1 MTMQAARSPSKTPH
15 AALPAHAP
23 HTAHA
28 APAES
33 DLAPLL
39 RKAPPAKRHGAPPAG
54 ISMAKVVASHSDDRH
69 DVVVAG
75 DDRALPCL
83 RAASCLLVPAP
94 GDTVMVAG
102 PGCSDS
108 QSQSESEG
116 ELYLI
121 AVVAQAD
128 TRHAV
133 LAVNGDLTLASR
145 HGGVAVRSAGALEL
159 QSDTA
164 VATRAPEW
172 QLTAERGQCHVASLD
187 YQGAEVRF
195 SVLVSRFV
203 GRACEVVLDRLHL
216 LTRSSFRLTE
226 EVEQVRAGQIDMQAS
241 GTLRLHA
248 KNTLVTSKELVKV
261 DAEQIHMG

>member
-1 MTMQAARSPSKTPH
+1 MTMQTGRSLSAAPH
-15 AALPAHAP
+15 AAPV
-23 HTAHA
+23 
-28 APAES
+28 AES
-33 DLAPLL
+33 ELAPLL
-39 RKAPPAKRHGAPPAG
+39 RKAAPAKRQSAPPSG

-69 DVVVAG
+69 EVLVAG
-75 DDRALPCL
+75 DSRALACL

-102 PGCSDS
+102 PG
-108 QSQSESEG
+108 ESENENEN

-128 TRHAV
+128 ARQAV

-145 HGGVAVRSAGALEL
+145 HGAVAVRSAGALEL

-172 QLTAERGQCHVASLD
+172 QLNAERGQCHVASLD

-226 EVEQVRAGQIDMQAS
+226 DVEQVRAGQIDMQAS

>member
-1 MTMQAARSPSKTPH
+1 MTMTAGTSISTSV
-15 AALPAHAP
+15 HAP
-23 HTAHA
+23 AL
-28 APAES
+28 AES
-33 DLAPLL
+33 ELAPLL
-39 RKAPPAKRHGAPPAG
+39 QKAAPARPLQQSAVLQG
-54 ISMAKVVASHSDDRH
+54 ITMAKVVASHSDDSH
-69 DVVVAG
+69 DVMVSGSPHAIAC
-75 DDRALPCL
+75 R

-102 PGCSDS
+102 PGGD
-108 QSQSESEG
+108 

-121 AVVAQAD
+121 AIVAQAD
-128 TRHAV
+128 ARQAT
-133 LAVNGDLTLASR
+133 LAVEGELTLASR
-145 HGGVAVRSAGALEL
+145 SGGIAVRGAGALDM

-164 VATRAPEW
+164 IHTRAPEW
-172 QLTAERGQCHVASLD
+172 NLSAARSQCKVSELE

-226 EVEQVRAGQIDMQAS
+226 EIEQVRAGQIDMQS
-241 GTLRLHA
+241 SSTMRLHA

>member
-1 MTMQAARSPSKTPH
+1 MTMTARTPLPPLPPLPA
-15 AALPAHAP
+15 AALPK
-23 HTAHA
+23 T
-28 APAES
+28 ES
-33 DLAPLL
+33 ESELTPLL
-39 RKAPPAKRHGAPPAG
+39 RKTSTATRQAEASPASVQG
-54 ISMAKVVASHSDDRH
+54 ITIATVVASHSDDSH
-69 DVVVAG
+69 DVRVSSATG
-75 DDRALPCL
+75 APHPLPCR

-102 PGCSDS
+102 A
-108 QSQSESEG
+108 SEDA
-116 ELYLI
+116 LYLI
-121 AVVAQAD
+121 AVIAQAD
-128 TRHAV
+128 PGHAT
-133 LAVNGDLTLASR
+133 LAVDGELTL
-145 HGGVAVRSAGALEL
+145 RSTGALAL

-164 VATRAPEW
+164 VHTHAPEW
-172 QLTAERGQCHVASLD
+172 QLNAERAQCKVDTLD

-241 GTLRLHA
+241 STLRLHA

>member
-1 MTMQAARSPSKTPH
+1 MTMQTGRSLS
-15 AALPAHAP
+15 PAP
-23 HTAHA
+23 HA

-39 RKAPPAKRHGAPPAG
+39 RRAPPAKRHSAPPSG
-54 ISMAKVVASHSDDRH
+54 IAMAQVVASHSDDSH
-69 DVVVAG
+69 EVVVAG
-75 DDRALPCL
+75 DNRARACL

-102 PGCSDS
+102 PGDSDS
-108 QSQSESEG
+108 DN

-128 TRHAV
+128 ARHAV
-133 LAVNGDLTLASR
+133 LAVGGDLTLASR
-145 HGGVAVRSAGALEL
+145 HGAVAVRSAGALEL

-172 QLTAERGQCHVASLD
+172 QLNAERGQCHVASLD

-226 EVEQVRAGQIDMQAS
+226 EIEQVRAGQIDMQAS

>member
-1 MTMQAARSPSKTPH
+1 MTMQTGRPLSAAPH
-15 AALPAHAP
+15 AAPV
-23 HTAHA
+23 
-28 APAES
+28 AES
-33 DLAPLL
+33 ELAPLL
-39 RKAPPAKRHGAPPAG
+39 RKAPPVKRQSAPPSG
-54 ISMAKVVASHSDDRH
+54 ISMAKVVASHSDDSH
-69 DVVVAG
+69 EVLVAG
-75 DDRALPCL
+75 DSRALACL

-102 PGCSDS
+102 PGD
-108 QSQSESEG
+108 SESES

-128 TRHAV
+128 ARQAV
-133 LAVNGDLTLASR
+133 LAVHGDLTLASR
-145 HGGVAVRSAGALEL
+145 HGAVAVRSAGALEL

-172 QLTAERGQCHVASLD
+172 QLNAERGQCHVASLD

-216 LTRSSFRLTE
+216 LTRSSLRLTE

>member
-1 MTMQAARSPSKTPH
+1 MTMQTGRSLSAAPH
-15 AALPAHAP
+15 AAPV
-23 HTAHA
+23 
-28 APAES
+28 AES
-33 DLAPLL
+33 ELAPLL
-39 RKAPPAKRHGAPPAG
+39 RKAPPAKRQSAPPSG

-69 DVVVAG
+69 EVLVAG
-75 DDRALPCL
+75 DSRALACV

-102 PGCSDS
+102 TGDS
-108 QSQSESEG
+108 QNESEN

-128 TRHAV
+128 PRQAV

-145 HGGVAVRSAGALEL
+145 HGAVAVRSAGALEL

-172 QLTAERGQCHVASLD
+172 QLNAERGQCHVASLD

-195 SVLVSRFV
+195 SVLVSRVV

-226 EVEQVRAGQIDMQAS
+226 DVEQVRAGQIDMQAS

>member
-1 MTMQAARSPSKTPH
+1 MTMTARTPLPPLPA
-15 AALPAHAP
+15 AALRN
-23 HTAHA
+23 T
-28 APAES
+28 ES
-33 DLAPLL
+33 ELTPLL
-39 RKAPPAKRHGAPPAG
+39 RKTSAATRQAEASPASVQG
-54 ISMAKVVASHSDDRH
+54 ITIATVVASHSDDSH
-69 DVVVAG
+69 DVCVSSATG
-75 DDRALPCL
+75 APHPLPCR

-102 PGCSDS
+102 A
-108 QSQSESEG
+108 SEDA
-116 ELYLI
+116 LYLI
-121 AVVAQAD
+121 AVIAQAD
-128 TRHAV
+128 PGHAT
-133 LAVNGDLTLASR
+133 LAVGGELTL
-145 HGGVAVRSAGALEL
+145 RSTGALAL

-164 VATRAPEW
+164 VHTHAPEW
-172 QLTAERGQCHVASLD
+172 QLNAERAQCKVDTLD

-241 GTLRLHA
+241 STLRLHA
-248 KNTLVTSKELVKV
+248 KNTLVTSTELVKV